1 MSKWRRLNSAF
12 EGQRRSTRNIN
23 KRMDKTIDEKRSRI
37 DFLTEKL
44 NEASRAYYT
53 DGTEIITNYEYDEM
67 YDELL
72 ALEDETGYI
81 RDDSPSVN
89 VGYET
94 AAGLPKIVHEK
105 KMLSLNKTKD
115 REELKAWLGDKEGL
129 LSWKLDGLTVGL
141 TYENGRLVQG
151 VTRGNGVEG
160 ELITANVL
168 ACRNVPKAIPHKGRT
183 MLRGEAVIKYSDFE
197 KINEA
202 IEDAD
207 AKYKNP
213 RNLCSGS
220 IRQLDPKITAERSV
234 NFYAFSLTQSDGV
247 EFLTRHEKIEWVKEQ
262 GFDVVDYVMVNSGNL
277 DAAIDKYEAEIPDFD
292 IPSDGLVLTLDDVAY
307 ASTLGETAKFPKDS
321 IAFKWRDQQAETV
334 LREIE
339 WSPSRTGLLNPVA
352 IFDPVELEGTT
363 VSRASVHNINIM
375 EDLELGIGD
384 TIQVYKA
391 NMIIPQLA
399 GNLTRSGNI
408 DIPAVCPVCGGP
420 TLIKDDE
427 GTKTLN
433 CTNPDCLAKHVKKFS
448 HFVSRD
454 ALNIEG
460 LSESGLLKLIGIGA
474 LRDFADLFRLEEHK
488 SAIIGMEGFG
498 AKSYDNLIESAKKA
512 SHTTPARLL
521 YGLGVPGIGVATS
534 NLISRYA
541 RNKWSDIQSL
551 DEETLTEIDGVGSV
565 MARDYAGFF
574 ADENNKEAVADL
586 LGLLTIDESYEAA
599 GTGLEGK
606 TFVITGSL
614 EHYANRKDLKAGIE
628 AEGGKVAGSVSAKTD
643 YLITNDPNSGSSKN
657 KKARELGVEIITEEQ
672 IMEMLNK

>member
-1 MSKWRRLNSAF
+1 MAENSKKNR
-12 EGQRRSTRNIN
+12 
-23 KRMDKTIDEKRSRI
+23 IDE
-37 DFLTEKL
+37 LVEKL
-44 NEASRAYYT
+44 NEASHAYYT
-53 DGTEIITNYEYDEM
+53 KGVEMMTNYEYDAM

-72 ALEDETGYI
+72 ALEDETGYV

-89 VGYET
+89 VGFET
-94 AAGLPKIVHEK
+94 AAGLPKIVHES

-115 REELKAWLGDKEGL
+115 RDELKAWLGDQKGL

-168 ACRNVPKAIPHKGRT
+168 ACRNVPKTIPYKGKT
-183 MLRGEAVIKYSDFE
+183 VLRGEAVIRYSDFE

-220 IRQLDPKITAERSV
+220 IRQLDPKITAERKV
-234 NFYAFSLTQSDGV
+234 RFYAFALIRAEGMDFAG
-247 EFLTRHEKIEWVKEQ
+247 RHDQMEWMKEQ
-262 GFDVVDYVMVNSGNL
+262 GFEEVDYVTV
-277 DAAIDKYEAEIPDFD
+277 DAASLSDAIDSYEKAIPDFD
-292 IPSDGLVLTLDDVAY
+292 IPSDGLVLTLDDLAY
-307 ASTLGETAKFPKDS
+307 SATLGETAKYPKDS

-408 DIPAVCPVCGGP
+408 EIPAVCPVCGGP
-420 TLIKDDE
+420 TLVKEEE

-474 LRDFADLFRLEEHK
+474 VKTFPDLFRLSDHEDEIV
-488 SAIIGMEGFG
+488 SMEGFG
-498 AKSYDNLIESAKKA
+498 KKSYDNLIESAKRA

-521 YGLGVPGIGVATS
+521 YGLGVPGIGVQNS
-534 NLISRYA
+534 NIICRSC
-541 RNKWSDIQSL
+541 RNKWEDIQAL
-551 DEETLTEIDGVGSV
+551 DEDALKDIDRVGDV
-565 MARDYAGFF
+565 MAKDYAAYF
-574 ADENNKEAVADL
+574 ADEKNAAVVNEL
-586 LGLLTIDESYEAA
+586 LGLLTLDESFEAA
-599 GTGLEGK
+599 GTSLEGK

-614 EHYANRKDLKAGIE
+614 EHYANRKDLKAEIE

-643 YLITNDPNSGSSKN
+643 YLITNDPGSGSSKN
-657 KKARELGVEIITEEQ
+657 RAARELGIAIITEDEARA
-672 IMEMLNK
+672 MLGK

>member
-1 MSKWRRLNSAF
+1 MNDESKKNR
-12 EGQRRSTRNIN
+12 
-23 KRMDKTIDEKRSRI
+23 IDELVQR
-37 DFLTEKL
+37 L

-81 RDDSPSVN
+81 RDDSPSIN
-89 VGYET
+89 VGFET

-115 REELKAWLGDKEGL
+115 RDELRAWLGDQKGM
-129 LSWKLDGLTVGL
+129 LSWKLDGLTVGI

-151 VTRGNGVEG
+151 VTRGNGTEG
-160 ELITANVL
+160 ELITANVM
-168 ACRNVPKAIPHKGRT
+168 ACRNVPKVIPHKGKT
-183 MLRGEAVIKYSDFE
+183 IIRGEAVIRYSDFE

-220 IRQLDPKITAERSV
+220 IRQLDPKVTAERNV
-234 NFYAFSLTQSDGV
+234 MFYAFSLYQCEGV
-247 EFLTRHEKIEWVKEQ
+247 EFTTRQQKMEWVKSQ
-262 GFDVVDYVMVNSGNL
+262 GFDSVDYVMVDKDNL
-277 DAAIDKYEAEIPDFD
+277 FDAIDGYEAAIADFD

-307 ASTLGETAKFPKDS
+307 AATLGETAKFPKDS

-399 GNLTRSGNI
+399 GNLTRSGNME
-408 DIPAVCPVCGGP
+408 IPAVCPVCGGP
-420 TLIKDDE
+420 TRIKDEE

-474 LRDFADLFRLEEHK
+474 LRSFADLFRLENHK
-488 SAIIGMEGFG
+488 NAIIGMEGFG
-498 AKSYDNLIESAKKA
+498 AKSYDNLTASAARA
-512 SHTTPARLL
+512 SNTTPARLL

-534 NLISRYA
+534 NLISRSC

-551 DEETLTEIDGVGSV
+551 DEEALTDIDGVGSV
-565 MARDYAGFF
+565 MARDYVGFF
-574 ADENNKEAVADL
+574 ADEDNKAAIDEL
-586 LGLLTIDESYEAA
+586 LGLLTLDESYEAA
-599 GTGLEGK
+599 GTSLEGK

-614 EHYANRKDLKAGIE
+614 EHYANRKDLKAEIE

-657 KKARELGVEIITEEQ
+657 KTARELGVAIITEEQ
-672 IMEMLNK
+672 IMEMLGK

>member
-1 MSKWRRLNSAF
+1 MNDNDDRRN
-12 EGQRRSTRNIN
+12 R
-23 KRMDKTIDEKRSRI
+23 IDE
-37 DFLTEKL
+37 LVEKL

-53 DGTEIITNYEYDEM
+53 DGAEIITNYEYDAM

-72 ALEDETGYI
+72 ALESDTGYI
-81 RDDSPSVN
+81 RSDSPSVN

-94 AAGLPKIVHEK
+94 AAGLPKITHEH

-115 REELKAWLGDKEGL
+115 RDELRAWLGDQKGL

-151 VTRGNGVEG
+151 VTRGNGTEG

-168 ACRNVPKAIPHKGRT
+168 ECRNVPKTIAHKGRVIV
-183 MLRGEAVIKYSDFE
+183 RGEAVIRYSDFE

-202 IEDAD
+202 IADAD

-220 IRQLDPKITAERSV
+220 VRQLDPKVTAERNVS
-234 NFYAFSLTQSDGV
+234 FYAFTLTLAEGADIRSRS
-247 EFLTRHEKIEWVKEQ
+247 ESMEWLRAQ
-262 GFDVVDYVMVNSGNL
+262 GFDTVDHVLVDKDSL
-277 DAAIDKYEAEIPDFD
+277 CDAIDKYEAAIPGFD
-292 IPSDGLVLTLDDVAY
+292 IPSDGLVLTLDDIAY
-307 ASTLGETAKFPKDS
+307 ARTLGETAKFPKDS

-334 LREIE
+334 LRSIE

-384 TIQVYKA
+384 TVQVYKA

-408 DIPAVCPVCGGP
+408 GIPAECPVCGGK
-420 TLIKDDE
+420 TEVRDVE
-427 GTKTLN
+427 GTKTLY
-433 CTNPDCLAKHVKKFS
+433 CANPDCLAKHVKRFS
-448 HFVSRD
+448 HFVERD
-454 ALNIEG
+454 ALNLEG

-474 LRDFADLFRLEEHK
+474 IRTFPDLFRLSDYRED
-488 SAIIGMEGFG
+488 IIAMEGFG
-498 AKSYDNLIESAKKA
+498 KKSYDNLAASAERA

-521 YGLGVPGIGVATS
+521 YGLGVPGIGVQNS
-534 NLISRYA
+534 NLIARA
-541 RNKWSDIQSL
+541 CRNKWSEIEGL
-551 DEETLTEIDGVGSV
+551 DEEALKDIDGVGTV
-565 MARDYAGFF
+565 MAADYVRYF
-574 ADENNKEAVADL
+574 ADKDNRAVVNE
-586 LGLLTIDESYEAA
+586 LLTMLDLDESFEAA
-599 GTGLEGK
+599 GTSLEGK

-614 EHYANRKDLKAGIE
+614 EHYGNRKELKAEIE

-657 KKARELGVEIITEEQ
+657 RTARELGVAIITEDEVRT
-672 IMEMLNK
+672 MLGH

>member
-1 MSKWRRLNSAF
+1 MND
-12 EGQRRSTRNIN
+12 EN
-23 KRMDKTIDEKRSRI
+23 KKNRIDELVQR
-37 DFLTEKL
+37 L

-81 RDDSPSVN
+81 RDDSPSIN
-89 VGYET
+89 VGFET

-115 REELKAWLGDKEGL
+115 RDELRAWLGDQKGM
-129 LSWKLDGLTVGL
+129 LSWKLDGLTVGI

-151 VTRGNGVEG
+151 VTRGNGTEG
-160 ELITANVL
+160 ELITANVM
-168 ACRNVPKAIPHKGRT
+168 ACRNVPKVIPHKGKT
-183 MLRGEAVIKYSDFE
+183 IIRGEAVIRYSDFE

-220 IRQLDPKITAERSV
+220 IRQLDPKVTAERNV
-234 NFYAFSLTQSDGV
+234 MFYAFSLYQCEGV
-247 EFLTRHEKIEWVKEQ
+247 EFTTRQQKMEWVKSQ
-262 GFDVVDYVMVNSGNL
+262 GFDAVDYVMVDKDNL
-277 DAAIDKYEAEIPDFD
+277 FDAIDSYEAAITDFD

-307 ASTLGETAKFPKDS
+307 AATLGETAKFPKDS

-399 GNLTRSGNI
+399 GNLTRSGNME
-408 DIPAVCPVCGGP
+408 IPAVCPVCGGP
-420 TLIKDDE
+420 TRIKDEE

-448 HFVSRD
+448 HCVSRD

-474 LRDFADLFRLEEHK
+474 LRSFADLFRLENHK
-488 SAIIGMEGFG
+488 NAIIGMEGFG
-498 AKSYDNLIESAKKA
+498 AKSYDNLTASAARA
-512 SHTTPARLL
+512 SNTTPARLL

-534 NLISRYA
+534 NLISRSC

-551 DEETLTEIDGVGSV
+551 DEEALTDIDGVGSV
-565 MARDYAGFF
+565 MARDYVDYF
-574 ADENNKEAVADL
+574 ADEDNKAAIDEL
-586 LGLLTIDESYEAA
+586 LGLLTLDESYEAA
-599 GTGLEGK
+599 GTSLEGK

-614 EHYANRKDLKAGIE
+614 EHYANRKDLKAEIE

-657 KKARELGVEIITEEQ
+657 KAARELGVAIITEDD
-672 IMEMLNK
+672 IRAMLGK

>member
-1 MSKWRRLNSAF
+1 MNDESKKNR
-12 EGQRRSTRNIN
+12 
-23 KRMDKTIDEKRSRI
+23 IDELVQR
-37 DFLTEKL
+37 L

-81 RDDSPSVN
+81 RDDSPSIN
-89 VGYET
+89 VGFET

-115 REELKAWLGDKEGL
+115 RDELRAWLGDQKGM
-129 LSWKLDGLTVGL
+129 LSWKLDGLTVGI

-151 VTRGNGVEG
+151 VTRGNGTEG
-160 ELITANVL
+160 ELITANVM
-168 ACRNVPKAIPHKGRT
+168 ACRNVPKVIPHKGKT
-183 MLRGEAVIKYSDFE
+183 IIRGEAVIRYSDFE

-220 IRQLDPKITAERSV
+220 IRQLDPKVTAERNV
-234 NFYAFSLTQSDGV
+234 MFYAFSLYQCEGV
-247 EFLTRHEKIEWVKEQ
+247 EFTTRQQKMEWVKSQ
-262 GFDVVDYVMVNSGNL
+262 GFDAVDYVMVDKDNL
-277 DAAIDKYEAEIPDFD
+277 FDAIDSYEAAITDFD

-307 ASTLGETAKFPKDS
+307 AATLGETAKFPKDS

-399 GNLTRSGNI
+399 GNLTRSGNME
-408 DIPAVCPVCGGP
+408 IPAVCPVCGGP
-420 TLIKDDE
+420 TRIKDEE

-474 LRDFADLFRLEEHK
+474 LRSFADLFRLENHK
-488 SAIIGMEGFG
+488 NAIIGMEGFG
-498 AKSYDNLIESAKKA
+498 AKSYDNLTASAARA
-512 SHTTPARLL
+512 SNTTPARLL

-534 NLISRYA
+534 NLISRSC

-551 DEETLTEIDGVGSV
+551 DEEALTDIDGVGSV
-565 MARDYAGFF
+565 MARDYVDYF
-574 ADENNKEAVADL
+574 ADEDNKAAIDEL
-586 LGLLTIDESYEAA
+586 LGLLTLDESYEAA
-599 GTGLEGK
+599 GTSLEGR

-614 EHYANRKDLKAGIE
+614 EHYANRKDFKAEIE

-657 KKARELGVEIITEEQ
+657 RTARELGVAIITEEQ
-672 IMEMLNK
+672 IMEMLGK

>member
-1 MSKWRRLNSAF
+1 MNDN
-12 EGQRRSTRNIN
+12 EN
-23 KRMDKTIDEKRSRI
+23 KKKIDE
-37 DFLTEKL
+37 LVEKL

-53 DGTEIITNYEYDEM
+53 DGVEIITNYEYDEM

-81 RDDSPSVN
+81 RGDSPSIN

-94 AAGLPKIVHEK
+94 AAGLPKVVHESR
-105 KMLSLNKTKD
+105 MLSLNKTKD
-115 REELKAWLGDKEGL
+115 REELAAWLGEQKGL
-129 LSWKLDGLTVGL
+129 LSWKLDGLTVAL
-141 TYENGRLVQG
+141 TYENGRLMQG
-151 VTRGNGVEG
+151 VTRGNGTEG

-168 ACRNVPKAIPHKGRT
+168 ACRNVPKSIPHKGRVIV
-183 MLRGEAVIKYSDFE
+183 RGEAVIKYSDFE

-202 IEDAD
+202 IEDAS

-220 IRQLDPKITAERSV
+220 IRQLDPRVTAERNV
-234 NFYAFSLTQSDGV
+234 NIYAFSLYRADGM
-247 EFLTRHEKIEWVKEQ
+247 EFRTRREGMEWLKTLGFEIADYKI
-262 GFDVVDYVMVNSGNL
+262 VDAGSIGQAIDEYE
-277 DAAIDKYEAEIPDFD
+277 AAIPTFD
-292 IPSDGLVLTLDDVAY
+292 IPSDGLVLTYDDIEY
-307 ASTLGETAKFPKDS
+307 ASGLGETAKFPRDS

-384 TIQVYKA
+384 TIRVYKA
-391 NMIIPQLA
+391 NMIIPQLSD
-399 GNLTRSGNI
+399 NLTRSGLLNI
-408 DIPAVCPVCGGP
+408 PKECPVCGGSAE
-420 TLIKDDE
+420 IWDEE
-427 GTKTLN
+427 GTKTLHCINPN
-433 CTNPDCLAKHVKKFS
+433 CQAKQVKKFE

-460 LSESGLLKLIGIGA
+460 LSESGLLKLIGIGVVGTY
-474 LRDFADLFRLEEHK
+474 ADLFRLAEHRE
-488 SAIIGMEGFG
+488 SIVELEGFG
-498 AKSYDNLIESAKKA
+498 GKSFDNLAASADRA

-521 YGLGVPGIGVATS
+521 YGLGVPGIGTANS
-534 NLISRYA
+534 NMIARA
-541 RNKWSDIQSL
+541 CRNKWSEMQSL
-551 DEETLTEIDGVGSV
+551 DEDELTAIDGVGSV
-565 MARDYAGFF
+565 MAGDYVNFF
-574 ADENNKEAVADL
+574 ADDNNKDIVSDL
-586 LGLLTIDESYEAA
+586 LKVLTLDESYEAF
-599 GTGLEGK
+599 GTSLEGK

-614 EHYANRKDLKAGIE
+614 EHYANRKDLKAEIE

-657 KKARELGVEIITEEQ
+657 KAARELGVEIVTEDQ
-672 IMEMLNK
+672 IIEMLSK

>member
-1 MSKWRRLNSAF
+1 MTF
-12 EGQRRSTRNIN
+12 E
-23 KRMDKTIDEKRSRI
+23 EKKKRI
-37 DFLTEKL
+37 DWLSDKL
-44 NEASRAYYT
+44 NEASRAYYA
-53 DGTEIITNYEYDEM
+53 DGIEIITNFEYDEM

-72 ALEDETGYI
+72 ALEAETGYI
-81 RDDSPSVN
+81 REDSPSIN

-94 AAGLPKIVHEK
+94 AAGLPKIVHEI

-115 REELKAWLGDKEGL
+115 RDELREWLGDQTGL

-160 ELITANVL
+160 ELITANTM
-168 ACRNVPKAIPHKGRT
+168 ACENIPKTIPHKGRVIV
-183 MLRGEAVIKYSDFE
+183 RGEAVIRYSDFE

-202 IEDAD
+202 IDDTD

-220 IRQLDPKITAERSV
+220 IRQLDPKVTAERNV
-234 NFYAFSLTQSDGV
+234 RFYAFTLTLSEGV
-247 EFLTRHEKIEWVKEQ
+247 EMNSRRDKMEWMRSQ
-262 GFDVVDYVMVNSGNL
+262 GFDVVDYVMVDRNNL
-277 DAAIDKYEAEIPDFD
+277 LEEIDKYEAAIPDFD
-292 IPSDGLVLTLDDVAY
+292 IPSDGLVLTLEDSQY
-307 ASTLGETAKFPKDS
+307 AKTLGETAKYPKDS
-321 IAFKWRDQQAETV
+321 IAFKWRDQNAETV

-384 TIQVYKA
+384 TVRVYKA
-391 NMIIPQLA
+391 NMIIPQLSD
-399 GNLTRSGNI
+399 NLTRSGKVE
-408 DIPAVCPVCGGP
+408 IPDFCPVCGGP
-420 TLIKDDE
+420 TRIRDDE
-427 GTKTLN
+427 GTKTLI
-433 CTNPDCLAKHVKKFS
+433 CTNPDCLAKHVKSFE

-474 LRDFADLFRLEEHK
+474 IRRFPDLFRLSDYRDEIV
-488 SAIIGMEGFG
+488 SLEGFG
-498 AKSYDNLIESAKKA
+498 EKSYDNLVASAERA

-534 NLISRYA
+534 GVISRA
-541 RNKWSDIQSL
+541 CRNKWNEIQNL
-551 DEETLTEIDGVGSV
+551 DEDGLKDIDGVGSV
-565 MARDYAGFF
+565 MASDYTAFF
-574 ADENNKEAVADL
+574 ADEENKAMISE
-586 LGLLTIDESYEAA
+586 LLTLLDLDESYEAA
-599 GTGLEGK
+599 GTRVEGK

-614 EHYANRKDLKAGIE
+614 EHYSNRKELQAEII
-628 AEGGKVAGSVSAKTD
+628 AEGGKTTGTVSEKTD
-643 YLITNDPNSGSSKN
+643 YLITNNPGSGSAKN
-657 KKARELGVEIITEEQ
+657 RAARELGIEIITEDQ
-672 IMEMLNK
+672 VREMLGLTD

>member
-1 MSKWRRLNSAF
+1 MNTEDK
-12 EGQRRSTRNIN
+12 RN
-23 KRMDKTIDEKRSRI
+23 RI

-53 DGTEIITNYEYDEM
+53 DGVEMMTNYEYDAM

-81 RDDSPSVN
+81 RNDSPSIN

-94 AAGLPKIVHEK
+94 AAGLPKIVHEI

-115 REELKAWLGDKEGL
+115 RDELKAWLGDKKGL
-129 LSWKLDGLTVGL
+129 LSWKLDGLTVGI

-151 VTRGNGVEG
+151 VTRGNGTEG

-168 ACRNVPKAIPHKGRT
+168 AFRNVPKSIPHKGRV
-183 MLRGEAVIKYSDFE
+183 MVRGEAVIKYSDFE

-220 IRQLDPKITAERSV
+220 VRQLDPKVTAERSV
-234 NFYAFSLTQSDGV
+234 NFYAFTLTQCEGV
-247 EFLTRHEKIEWVKEQ
+247 EFSCRHETMDWMKSQ
-262 GFDVVDYVMVNSGNL
+262 GFETVDHVIVDKDNL
-277 DAAIDKYEAEIPDFD
+277 IDAIDKYEAAIPGFD
-292 IPSDGLVLTLDDVAY
+292 IPSDGLVLSLDDLAY
-307 ASTLGETAKFPKDS
+307 AATLGETAKFPRDS

-408 DIPAVCPVCGGP
+408 EIPDVCPVCGGP
-420 TLIKDDE
+420 TLIKDDD
-427 GTKTLN
+427 GTRTLN

-474 LRDFADLFRLEEHK
+474 LKSFADLFRLDEHK
-488 SAIIGMEGFG
+488 SDIIGMEGFG
-498 AKSYDNLIESAKKA
+498 AKSYDNLIESAARA

-534 NLISRYA
+534 GLIA
-541 RNKWSDIQSL
+541 RSCRNRWSDIMAL
-551 DEETLTEIDGVGSV
+551 DEEALTDIDGVGSV
-565 MARDYAGFF
+565 MANDYVSFF
-574 ADENNKEAVADL
+574 SDEENRAALDEL
-586 LGLLTIDESYEAA
+586 LGMLTLDESYEAA
-599 GTGLEGK
+599 GTTLEGK

-614 EHYANRKDLKAGIE
+614 EHYTNRKALKADIE
-628 AEGGKVAGSVSAKTD
+628 SEGGKVAGSVSAKTD

-657 KKARELGVEIITEEQ
+657 RTARELGVAIITEEQ
-672 IMEMLNK
+672 VIEMLGK

>member
-1 MSKWRRLNSAF
+1 MAA
-12 EGQRRSTRNIN
+12 EEN
-23 KRMDKTIDEKRSRI
+23 KAVDEALDKKKRIDE
-37 DFLTEKL
+37 LTEKL
-44 NEASRAYYT
+44 NEASKAYYT
-53 DGTEIITNYEYDEM
+53 DGIEIMTNFEYDEM

-89 VGYET
+89 VGYDT
-94 AAGLPKIVHEK
+94 AAGLPKVTHEI

-115 REELKAWLGDKEGL
+115 REELKAWLGDQKGL

-151 VTRGNGVEG
+151 VTRGNGTEG

-168 ACRNVPKAIPHKGRT
+168 ACGNVPKTISHKGKV
-183 MLRGEAVIKYSDFE
+183 MIRGEAVIRYSDFE

-202 IEDAD
+202 IDDAD

-220 IRQLDPKITAERSV
+220 IRQLDPKVTAERKV
-234 NFYAFSLTQSDGV
+234 RFYAFSLTLAEGLDLNSRA
-247 EFLTRHEKIEWVKEQ
+247 ERMEWLKTQ
-262 GFDVVDYVMVNSGNL
+262 GFDAVDYVIVDRDSL
-277 DAAIDKYEAEIPDFD
+277 SAAIDGYESAIKEFD
-292 IPSDGLVLTLDDVAY
+292 IPSDGLVLTLDDGSY
-307 ASTLGETAKFPKDS
+307 AASLGETAKFPRDS
-321 IAFKWRDQQAETV
+321 IAFKWRDQYADTI

-384 TIQVYKA
+384 TVRVYKA
-391 NMIIPQLA
+391 NMIIPQLSD
-399 GNLTRSGNI
+399 NLTRSGSI
-408 DIPAVCPVCGGP
+408 EIPSECPVCGG
-420 TLIKDDE
+420 KAVVRDDD

-433 CTNPDCLAKHVKKFS
+433 CTNPDCIAKHVKKFS

-460 LSESGLLKLIGIGA
+460 LSEAGLLKLIGISA
-474 LRDFADLFRLEEHK
+474 IRTFPDLFRLEDHRDE
-488 SAIIGMEGFG
+488 IVEMEGFG
-498 AKSYDNLIESAKKA
+498 QKSFDNLVASAQRA

-534 NLISRYA
+534 NLIA
-541 RNKWSDIQSL
+541 GACRNKWSEIESL
-551 DEETLTEIDGVGSV
+551 DRESLTDIDGVGDV
-565 MARDYAGFF
+565 MAGDYVRFF
-574 ADENNKEAVADL
+574 EDEENRAVISEL
-586 LGLLTIDESYEAA
+586 LGLLELDESYEAA
-599 GTGLEGK
+599 GTELEGK
-606 TFVITGSL
+606 VFVITGSL
-614 EHYANRKDLKAGIE
+614 EHYKSRKELKADIE
-628 AEGGKVAGSVSAKTD
+628 AEGGKVTGSVSAKTD
-643 YLITNDPNSGSSKN
+643 YLITNDPGSGSSKN
-657 KKARELGVEIITEEQ
+657 RTARELGVAVITEEDILGMLGKQ
-672 IMEMLNK
+672 ITSR

>member
-1 MSKWRRLNSAF
+1 MSIDDK
-12 EGQRRSTRNIN
+12 RN
-23 KRMDKTIDEKRSRI
+23 RI

-53 DGTEIITNYEYDEM
+53 DGVEMMTNYEYDAM

-81 RDDSPSVN
+81 RDDSPSIN

-94 AAGLPKIVHEK
+94 AAGLPKIVHEI

-115 REELKAWLGDKEGL
+115 RDELRDWLGDRKGL
-129 LSWKLDGLTVGL
+129 LSWKLDGLTVGI

-151 VTRGNGVEG
+151 VTRGNGTEG

-168 ACRNVPKAIPHKGRT
+168 AFRNVPKSIPHKGRV
-183 MLRGEAVIKYSDFE
+183 MVRGEAVIKYSDFE
-197 KINEA
+197 RINEA

-220 IRQLDPKITAERSV
+220 VRQLDPKVTAERSV
-234 NFYAFSLTQSDGV
+234 NFYAFTLTQCEGV
-247 EFLTRHEKIEWVKEQ
+247 EFSCRHETMDWMRSQ
-262 GFDVVDYVMVNSGNL
+262 GFETVDHVIVDKDNII
-277 DAAIDKYEAEIPDFD
+277 DAIDKYEAAIPDFD
-292 IPSDGLVLTLDDVAY
+292 IPSDGLVLSLDDLAY
-307 ASTLGETAKFPKDS
+307 AATLGETAKFPRDS

-408 DIPAVCPVCGGP
+408 EIPDVCPVCGGP
-420 TLIKDDE
+420 TRIKDDD
-427 GTKTLN
+427 GTRTLN

-474 LRDFADLFRLEEHK
+474 LKSFADLFRLDEHK
-488 SAIIGMEGFG
+488 SDIIGMEGFG
-498 AKSYDNLIESAKKA
+498 AKSYDNLIESAARA

-534 NLISRYA
+534 GLIA
-541 RNKWSDIQSL
+541 RSCRNRWSEIMAL
-551 DEETLTEIDGVGSV
+551 DEEALTDIDGVGSV
-565 MARDYAGFF
+565 MAHDYVSFF
-574 ADENNKEAVADL
+574 SDEDNKAAVDEL
-586 LGLLTIDESYEAA
+586 LGMLTLDESYEAA
-599 GTGLEGK
+599 GTTLEGK

-614 EHYANRKDLKAGIE
+614 EHYTNRKALKADIE
-628 AEGGKVAGSVSAKTD
+628 SEGGKVAGSVSAKTD

-657 KKARELGVEIITEEQ
+657 RTARELGVAIITEEQ
-672 IMEMLNK
+672 IMEMLGK

>member
-1 MSKWRRLNSAF
+1 MII
-12 EGQRRSTRNIN
+12 E
-23 KRMDKTIDEKRSRI
+23 EKKNRI

-53 DGTEIITNYEYDEM
+53 DGVEIMTNYEYDAM

-81 RDDSPSVN
+81 RDDSPSIN

-94 AAGLPKIVHEK
+94 AAGLPKIVHET

-115 REELKAWLGDKEGL
+115 RDELAAWLGDHKGL
-129 LSWKLDGLTVGL
+129 LSWKLDGLTVGI

-168 ACRNVPKAIPHKGRT
+168 ACRNVPKSIPHKGRT
-183 MLRGEAVIKYSDFE
+183 VLRGEAVIRYSDFE

-220 IRQLDPKITAERSV
+220 IRQLDPKVTAERSV
-234 NFYAFSLTQSDGV
+234 NFYAFSLMQCDGID
-247 EFLTRHEKIEWVKEQ
+247 FSTRHEQVEWLMSQ
-262 GFDVVDYVMVNSGNL
+262 GFDTVDHVMVDRDSLSGAI
-277 DAAIDKYEAEIPDFD
+277 DRYEAAIPEFD
-292 IPSDGLVLTLDDVAY
+292 IPSDGLVLTLDDLAY
-307 ASTLGETAKFPKDS
+307 AATLGETAKFPKDS

-408 DIPAVCPVCGGP
+408 VIPAVCPVCGGP
-420 TLIKDDE
+420 TLIKDEE

-433 CTNPDCLAKHVKKFS
+433 CVNPDCLAKHVKKFS

-474 LRDFADLFRLEEHK
+474 LRTFADLFRLGNHK
-488 SAIIGMEGFG
+488 EDIMAMEGFG
-498 AKSYDNLIESAKKA
+498 QKSFENLAAAADRA

-521 YGLGVPGIGVATS
+521 YGLGVPGIGVANS
-534 NLISRYA
+534 NVIA
-541 RNKWSDIQSL
+541 RACRNNWNAMQGL
-551 DEETLTEIDGVGSV
+551 DEEALTDIDGVGSV
-565 MARDYAGFF
+565 MARDYVSYF
-574 ADENNKEAVADL
+574 ENEDNKKVIAEL
-586 LGLLTIDESYEAA
+586 LGMLTLDESYEAA
-599 GTGLEGK
+599 GTKLDGK

-614 EHYANRKDLKAGIE
+614 EHYSNRKDLKAAIE

-643 YLITNDPNSGSSKN
+643 YLITNDPGSGSSKN
-657 KKARELGVEIITEEQ
+657 RAARELGIEIITEED
-672 IMEMLNK
+672 IIKMLG

>member
-1 MSKWRRLNSAF
+1 MD
-12 EGQRRSTRNIN
+12 QR
-23 KRMDKTIDEKRSRI
+23 KRIDE
-37 DFLTEKL
+37 LVEKL
-44 NEASRAYYT
+44 NEASHAYYT
-53 DGTEIITNYEYDEM
+53 DGIEMMTNYEYDEM

-94 AAGLPKIVHEK
+94 AAGLPKIVHEI

-115 REELKAWLGDKEGL
+115 RDELRAWLGDKEGL

-168 ACRNVPKAIPHKGRT
+168 ACRNIPKSIPYKGKVIV
-183 MLRGEAVIKYSDFE
+183 RGEAVIRYSDFE

-202 IEDAD
+202 IEDTD
-207 AKYKNP
+207 ARYKNP

-220 IRQLDPKITAERSV
+220 IRQLDPKVTAERKVS
-234 NFYAFSLTQSDGV
+234 FYAFTLTLSEGLEMPSRRQ
-247 EFLTRHEKIEWVKEQ
+247 KMEWMKSQ
-262 GFDVVDYVMVNSGNL
+262 GFDIVDYVMV
-277 DAAIDKYEAEIPDFD
+277 DADSLNDAINGYEKAIADFD
-292 IPSDGLVLTLDDVAY
+292 IPSDGLVLTLEDAEY
-307 ASTLGETAKFPKDS
+307 ASTLGATAKFPKDS

-375 EDLELGIGD
+375 EDLKLGIGD
-384 TIQVYKA
+384 TVVVYKA
-391 NMIIPQLA
+391 NMIIPQLS
-399 GNLTRSGNI
+399 GNLTQSGNI
-408 DIPAVCPVCGGP
+408 QIPDTCPVCGGP
-420 TLIKDDE
+420 TLVKDLE
-427 GTKTLN
+427 GTKTLY
-433 CTNPDCLAKHVKKFS
+433 CTNPDCIAKHVKKFS

-474 LRDFADLFRLEEHK
+474 VRTFADLFRLGSHRE
-488 SAIIGMEGFG
+488 AIIEMEGFG
-498 AKSYDNLIESAKKA
+498 KKSYDNLVESAERA

-521 YGLGVPGIGVATS
+521 YGLGVQGIGTANS
-534 NLISRYA
+534 NLIARA
-541 RNKWSDIQSL
+541 CRNKWDEMVSL
-551 DEETLTEIDGVGSV
+551 DEEDLTGIDGVGPV
-565 MARDYAGFF
+565 MARDYVKYF
-574 ADENNKEAVADL
+574 ADEDNRAVIADL
-586 LGLLTIDESYEAA
+586 LTELTLDESYEAA

-614 EHYANRKDLKAGIE
+614 EHYANRKDLKADIE

-643 YLITNDPNSGSSKN
+643 YLITNDPGSGSAKN
-657 KKARELGVEIITEEQ
+657 RAARELGVAIITEED
-672 IMEMLNK
+672 IMEMLAK

>member
-1 MSKWRRLNSAF
+1 MTEA
-12 EGQRRSTRNIN
+12 E
-23 KRMDKTIDEKRSRI
+23 KRARIDELAER
-37 DFLTEKL
+37 L
-44 NEASRAYYT
+44 NEASRAYYA
-53 DGTEIITNYEYDEM
+53 DGIEIMTNYEYDEM

-72 ALEDETGYI
+72 ALESETGYI

-94 AAGLPKIVHEK
+94 AAGLPKITHEI

-115 REELKAWLGDKEGL
+115 RDELKAWLGDQKGL

-160 ELITANVL
+160 ELITANVM
-168 ACRNVPKAIPHKGRT
+168 AVRNVPKTIPHKGRV
-183 MLRGEAVIKYSDFE
+183 MVRGEAVIRYSDFE
-197 KINEA
+197 KINES

-220 IRQLDPKITAERSV
+220 IRQLDPKVTAERMV
-234 NFYAFSLTQSDGV
+234 NFYAFSLTMSEGAEMNSRRD
-247 EFLTRHEKIEWVKEQ
+247 KMEWMKSQ
-262 GFDVVDYVMVNSGNL
+262 GFEIVDYVMVDGSNL
-277 DAAIDKYEAEIPDFD
+277 IAEIDKYEAAIPGFD
-292 IPSDGLVLTLDDVAY
+292 IPSDGLVLTLDDANY
-307 ASTLGETAKFPKDS
+307 ASTLGETAKYPKDS

-363 VSRASVHNINIM
+363 VSRASVHNLNIM
-375 EDLELGIGD
+375 DDLELGIGD

-399 GNLTRSGNI
+399 GNLTRSGRI
-408 DIPAVCPVCGGP
+408 DIPDTCPVCGGP
-420 TLIKDDE
+420 TRIREDE
-427 GTKTLN
+427 GTRTLH
-433 CTNPDCLAKHVKKFS
+433 CINPDCLAKHVKKFS

-474 LRDFADLFRLEEHK
+474 IRTFPDLFRLQDHEE
-488 SAIIGMEGFG
+488 AIVSMEGFG
-498 AKSYDNLIESAKKA
+498 KKSYDNLIGSAERA

-521 YGLGVPGIGVATS
+521 YGLGVPGIGVQNS
-534 NLISRYA
+534 NIICRA
-541 RNKWSDIQSL
+541 CRNKWEDIQNLS
-551 DEETLTEIDGVGSV
+551 EEALQDIDGVGAV
-565 MARDYAGFF
+565 MARDYAAYF
-574 ADENNKEAVADL
+574 ADEDNKAVTEEL
-586 LGLLTIDESYEAA
+586 LSLLTLDESFEAA
-599 GTGLEGK
+599 GDRLDGK

-614 EHYANRKDLKAGIE
+614 EHYSNRKELKAEIE
-628 AEGGKVAGSVSAKTD
+628 AQGGKVAGSVSANTD
-643 YLITNDPNSGSSKN
+643 YLITNDPGSGSSKN
-657 KKARELGVEIITEEQ
+657 RTARELGVAVITEEEA
-672 IMEMLNK
+672 ISLIRGEM

>member
-1 MSKWRRLNSAF
+1 MTL
-12 EGQRRSTRNIN
+12 E
-23 KRMDKTIDEKRSRI
+23 EKKNRI
-37 DFLTEKL
+37 DWLSDKL
-44 NEASRAYYT
+44 NEASRAYYA
-53 DGTEIITNYEYDEM
+53 DGIEIITNFEYDEM

-72 ALEDETGYI
+72 ALEAETGYI
-81 RDDSPSVN
+81 REDSPSIN

-94 AAGLPKIVHEK
+94 AAGLPKIVHEI

-115 REELKAWLGDKEGL
+115 RDELREWLGDQTGL

-160 ELITANVL
+160 ELITANTM
-168 ACRNVPKAIPHKGRT
+168 ACENIPKTIPHKGRVIV
-183 MLRGEAVIKYSDFE
+183 RGEAVIRYSDFE

-202 IEDAD
+202 IDDTD

-220 IRQLDPKITAERSV
+220 IRQLDPKVTAERNV
-234 NFYAFSLTQSDGV
+234 RFYAFTLTLSEGV
-247 EFLTRHEKIEWVKEQ
+247 EMNSRRDKMEWMRSQ
-262 GFDVVDYVMVNSGNL
+262 GFDVVDYVMVDRNNL
-277 DAAIDKYEAEIPDFD
+277 LEEIDKYEAAIPNFD
-292 IPSDGLVLTLDDVAY
+292 IPSDGLVLTLEDSQY
-307 ASTLGETAKFPKDS
+307 AKTLGETAKYPKDS
-321 IAFKWRDQQAETV
+321 IAFKWRDQNAETV

-384 TIQVYKA
+384 TVRVYKA
-391 NMIIPQLA
+391 NMIIPQLSD
-399 GNLTRSGNI
+399 NLTRSGKVE
-408 DIPAVCPVCGGP
+408 IPEFCPVCGGP
-420 TLIKDDE
+420 TRIRDDE
-427 GTKTLN
+427 GTKTLI
-433 CTNPDCLAKHVKKFS
+433 CTNPDCLAKHVKSFE

-474 LRDFADLFRLEEHK
+474 IRRFPDLFRLSDYRDEIV
-488 SAIIGMEGFG
+488 SLEGFG
-498 AKSYDNLIESAKKA
+498 EKSYDNLVASAERA

-534 NLISRYA
+534 GVISRA
-541 RNKWSDIQSL
+541 CRNKWKEIQNL
-551 DEETLTEIDGVGSV
+551 DEDGLKDIDGVGSV
-565 MARDYAGFF
+565 MASDYTAFF
-574 ADENNKEAVADL
+574 ADEENKAMISE
-586 LGLLTIDESYEAA
+586 LLTLLDLDESYEAA
-599 GTGLEGK
+599 GTRVEGK

-614 EHYANRKDLKAGIE
+614 EHYSNRKELQAEII
-628 AEGGKVAGSVSAKTD
+628 AEGGKTTGTVSEKTD
-643 YLITNDPNSGSSKN
+643 YLITNNPGSGSAKN
-657 KKARELGVEIITEEQ
+657 RAARELGIEIITEDQ
-672 IMEMLNK
+672 VREMLGLTD

>member
-1 MSKWRRLNSAF
+1 MD
-12 EGQRRSTRNIN
+12 QR
-23 KRMDKTIDEKRSRI
+23 KRIDE
-37 DFLTEKL
+37 LVEKL
-44 NEASRAYYT
+44 NEASHAYYT
-53 DGTEIITNYEYDEM
+53 DGIEMMTNYEYDEM

-94 AAGLPKIVHEK
+94 AAGLPKIVHEI

-115 REELKAWLGDKEGL
+115 RDELRAWLGDKEGL

-168 ACRNVPKAIPHKGRT
+168 ACRNIPKSIPYKGKVIV
-183 MLRGEAVIKYSDFE
+183 RGEAVIRYSDFE

-202 IEDAD
+202 IEDTD
-207 AKYKNP
+207 ARYKNP

-220 IRQLDPKITAERSV
+220 IRQLDPKVTAERKVS
-234 NFYAFSLTQSDGV
+234 FYAFTLTLSEGLEMPSRRQ
-247 EFLTRHEKIEWVKEQ
+247 KMEWMKSQ
-262 GFDVVDYVMVNSGNL
+262 GFDIVDYVMV
-277 DAAIDKYEAEIPDFD
+277 DADSLNDAINGYEKAIADFD
-292 IPSDGLVLTLDDVAY
+292 IPSDGLVLTLEDAEY
-307 ASTLGETAKFPKDS
+307 ASTLGATAKFPKDS

-375 EDLELGIGD
+375 EDLKLGIGD
-384 TIQVYKA
+384 TVVVYKA
-391 NMIIPQLA
+391 NMIIPQLS
-399 GNLTRSGNI
+399 GNLTQSGNI
-408 DIPAVCPVCGGP
+408 QIPDTCPVCGGP
-420 TLIKDDE
+420 TLVKDLE
-427 GTKTLN
+427 GTKTLY
-433 CTNPDCLAKHVKKFS
+433 CTNPDCIAKHVKKFS

-474 LRDFADLFRLEEHK
+474 VRTFADLFRLGSHRE
-488 SAIIGMEGFG
+488 AIIEMEGFG
-498 AKSYDNLIESAKKA
+498 KKSYDNLVESAERA

-521 YGLGVPGIGVATS
+521 YGLGVQGIGTANS
-534 NLISRYA
+534 NLIARA
-541 RNKWSDIQSL
+541 CRNKWDEMVSL
-551 DEETLTEIDGVGSV
+551 DEEDLTGIDGVGPV
-565 MARDYAGFF
+565 MARDYVKYF
-574 ADENNKEAVADL
+574 ADEDNKAVIEDL
-586 LGLLTIDESYEAA
+586 LSMLTLDESYEAA

-614 EHYANRKDLKAGIE
+614 EHYANRKDLKADIE

-643 YLITNDPNSGSSKN
+643 YLITNDPGSGSAKN
-657 KKARELGVEIITEEQ
+657 RAARELGVAIITEED
-672 IMEMLNK
+672 IMEMLAK

>member
-1 MSKWRRLNSAF
+1 MNP
-12 EGQRRSTRNIN
+12 E
-23 KRMDKTIDEKRSRI
+23 EKKNRI

-53 DGTEIITNYEYDEM
+53 DGVEMMTNYEYDAM

-81 RDDSPSVN
+81 RDDSPSIN

-94 AAGLPKIVHEK
+94 AAGLPKIVHEI

-115 REELKAWLGDKEGL
+115 RDELRDWLGDRKGL
-129 LSWKLDGLTVGL
+129 LSWKLDGLTVGI

-151 VTRGNGVEG
+151 VTRGNGTEG

-168 ACRNVPKAIPHKGRT
+168 AFRNVPKSIPHKGRV
-183 MLRGEAVIKYSDFE
+183 MVRGEAVIKYSDFE
-197 KINEA
+197 RINEA

-220 IRQLDPKITAERSV
+220 VRQLDPKVTAERSV
-234 NFYAFSLTQSDGV
+234 NFYAFTLTQCEGV
-247 EFLTRHEKIEWVKEQ
+247 EFSCRHETMDWMRSQ
-262 GFDVVDYVMVNSGNL
+262 GFETVDHVIVDKDNII
-277 DAAIDKYEAEIPDFD
+277 DAIDKYEAAIPDFD
-292 IPSDGLVLTLDDVAY
+292 IPSDGLVLSLDDLAY
-307 ASTLGETAKFPKDS
+307 AATLGETAKFPRDS

-408 DIPAVCPVCGGP
+408 EIPDVCPVCGGP
-420 TLIKDDE
+420 TRIKDDD
-427 GTKTLN
+427 GTRTLN

-474 LRDFADLFRLEEHK
+474 LKSFADLFRLDEHK
-488 SAIIGMEGFG
+488 SDIIGMEGFG
-498 AKSYDNLIESAKKA
+498 AKSYDNLIESAARA

-534 NLISRYA
+534 GLIA
-541 RNKWSDIQSL
+541 RSCRNRWSEIMAL
-551 DEETLTEIDGVGSV
+551 DEEALTDIDGVGSV
-565 MARDYAGFF
+565 MAHDYVSFF
-574 ADENNKEAVADL
+574 SDEDNKAAVDEL
-586 LGLLTIDESYEAA
+586 LGMLTLDESYEAA
-599 GTGLEGK
+599 GTTLEGK

-614 EHYANRKDLKAGIE
+614 EHYTNRKALKADIE
-628 AEGGKVAGSVSAKTD
+628 SEGGKVAGSVSAKTD

-657 KKARELGVEIITEEQ
+657 RTARELGVAIITEEQ
-672 IMEMLNK
+672 IMEMLGK

>member
-1 MSKWRRLNSAF
+1 MN
-12 EGQRRSTRNIN
+12 N
-23 KRMDKTIDEKRSRI
+23 DEKKNRI
-37 DFLTEKL
+37 DVLTEKL

-53 DGTEIITNYEYDEM
+53 DGAEIITNYEYDDM

-72 ALEDETGYI
+72 ALEAETGYI
-81 RDDSPSVN
+81 RSDSPSVN
-89 VGYET
+89 VGFET
-94 AAGLPKIVHEK
+94 AAGLPKIVHEI

-115 REELKAWLGDKEGL
+115 RDELRAWLGDQKGL

-168 ACRNVPKAIPHKGRT
+168 ECKNVPKTIPYKGRI
-183 MLRGEAVIKYSDFE
+183 MLRGEAVIRYSDFE

-202 IEDAD
+202 IDDAD

-220 IRQLDPKITAERSV
+220 IRQLDPKVTAERNV
-234 NFYAFSLTQSDGV
+234 NFYAFNLTVLEGMEINSRQ
-247 EFLTRHEKIEWVKEQ
+247 ERMEWLKTQ
-262 GFDVVDYVMVNSGNL
+262 GFEIVDYVMVDKNNL
-277 DAAIDKYEAEIPDFD
+277 LGEIDKYEAAIPNFD
-292 IPSDGLVLTLDDVAY
+292 IPSDGLVLTLDDGAY
-307 ASTLGETAKFPKDS
+307 AATLGETAKFPKDS
-321 IAFKWRDQQAETV
+321 IAFKWRDQQAETT

-384 TIQVYKA
+384 IVQVYKA

-399 GNLTRSGNI
+399 GNLTRSRNI
-408 DIPAVCPVCGGP
+408 EIPSTCPVCGGA
-420 TLIKDDE
+420 TEIKDED
-427 GTKTLN
+427 GTKTLH
-433 CTNPDCLAKHVKKFS
+433 CTNPECLAKHVKKFS
-448 HFVSRD
+448 HFVERD

-474 LRDFADLFRLEEHK
+474 VREFADLFKLSRFEDD
-488 SAIIGMEGFG
+488 IVDMEGFG
-498 AKSYDNLIESAKKA
+498 KKSFDNLTASAERA

-521 YGLGVPGIGVATS
+521 YGLGVPGIGVQNST
-534 NLISRYA
+534 LIARA
-541 RNKWSDIQSL
+541 CRNKWPEMQGL
-551 DEETLTEIDGVGSV
+551 DEEALTDIDGVGDV
-565 MARDYAGFF
+565 LARDYAAYFK
-574 ADENNKEAVADL
+574 DESNSEQIKDL
-586 LGLLTIDESYEAA
+586 LEVLTLDESFEAA
-599 GTGLEGK
+599 GNKLDGK

-614 EHYANRKDLKAGIE
+614 EHYSNRKELKAEIE

-643 YLITNDPNSGSSKN
+643 FLITNDPNSGSSKN
-657 KKARELGVEIITEEQ
+657 RTARELGVEIITENE
-672 IMEMLNK
+672 IIDMLK

>member
-1 MSKWRRLNSAF
+1 MLEEKK
-12 EGQRRSTRNIN
+12 
-23 KRMDKTIDEKRSRI
+23 KRIDE
-37 DFLTEKL
+37 LTEKL
-44 NEASRAYYT
+44 NEASRAYYA
-53 DGTEIITNYEYDEM
+53 DGIEIITNFEYDEM

-81 RDDSPSVN
+81 RDDSPSIN

-94 AAGLPKIVHEK
+94 AAGLPKVTHEI

-115 REELKAWLGDKEGL
+115 REELRSWLGDQKGL

-151 VTRGNGVEG
+151 VTRGNGIEG
-160 ELITANVL
+160 ELITANTL
-168 ACRNVPKAIPHKGRT
+168 ACRNIPKSIPHKGRV
-183 MLRGEAVIKYSDFE
+183 MVRGEAVIRYSDFE
-197 KINEA
+197 EINEA
-202 IEDAD
+202 IADAD

-220 IRQLDPKITAERSV
+220 IRQLDPQITAERKV
-234 NFYAFSLTQSDGV
+234 RFYAFSLTMV
-247 EFLTRHEKIEWVKEQ
+247 EGMEINSRRERMEWLRSQ
-262 GFDVVDYVMVNSGNL
+262 GFEIADYIMVDSSNL
-277 DAAIDKYEAEIPDFD
+277 LDTIDHYEEAIKTFD
-292 IPSDGLVLTLDDVAY
+292 IPSDGLVLTLDDGRY
-307 ASTLGETAKFPKDS
+307 AATLGETAKFPRDA
-321 IAFKWRDQQAETV
+321 IAFKWRDQYADTV

-384 TIQVYKA
+384 TIRVYKA
-391 NMIIPQLA
+391 NMIIPQLSD
-399 GNLTRSGNI
+399 NLTRSGNME
-408 DIPAVCPVCGGP
+408 IPETCPVCGGRAV
-420 TLIKDDE
+420 IRDDE

-433 CTNPDCLAKHVKKFS
+433 CTNPDCLAKHVKRFS

-460 LSESGLLKLIGIGA
+460 LSEAGLLKLIGISA
-474 LRDFADLFRLEEHK
+474 IKTFPDLFRLAEYRDE
-488 SAIIGMEGFG
+488 IVEMEGFG
-498 AKSYDNLIESAKKA
+498 QKSFDNLLASAERA

-534 NLISRYA
+534 NLISRA
-541 RNKWSDIQSL
+541 CRNKWSEIEAL
-551 DEETLTEIDGVGSV
+551 DEESLTDIDGVGSV
-565 MARDYAGFF
+565 MAGDYVRFF
-574 ADENNKEAVADL
+574 EDEDNRALIDELMNVLEL
-586 LGLLTIDESYEAA
+586 DESYEAA

-606 TFVITGSL
+606 VFVITGSL
-614 EHYANRKDLKAGIE
+614 EHYASRKELKAEIE
-628 AEGGKVAGSVSAKTD
+628 AEGGKVASSVSAKTD

-657 KKARELGVEIITEEQ
+657 RTAHELGVAIITEDE
-672 IMEMLNK
+672 IREMLAK

>member
-1 MSKWRRLNSAF
+1 M
-12 EGQRRSTRNIN
+12 
-23 KRMDKTIDEKRSRI
+23 TIEEKKNRI

-53 DGTEIITNYEYDEM
+53 DGAEIITNYEYDEM

-81 RDDSPSVN
+81 RDDSPSIN
-89 VGYET
+89 VGFET
-94 AAGLPKIVHEK
+94 AAGLPKIVHEI

-115 REELKAWLGDKEGL
+115 RDELRDWLGDRKGL
-129 LSWKLDGLTVGL
+129 LSWKLDGLTVGI

-151 VTRGNGVEG
+151 VTRGNGTEG

-168 ACRNVPKAIPHKGRT
+168 AFRNVPKSIPHKGRV
-183 MLRGEAVIKYSDFE
+183 MVRGEAVIKYSDFE
-197 KINEA
+197 RINEA

-220 IRQLDPKITAERSV
+220 VRQLDPKVTAERSV
-234 NFYAFSLTQSDGV
+234 NFYAFTLTQCEGV
-247 EFLTRHEKIEWVKEQ
+247 EFSCRHETMDWMRSQ
-262 GFDVVDYVMVNSGNL
+262 GFETVDHVIVDKDNII
-277 DAAIDKYEAEIPDFD
+277 DAIDKYEAAIPDFD
-292 IPSDGLVLTLDDVAY
+292 IPSDGLVLSLDDLAY
-307 ASTLGETAKFPKDS
+307 AATLGETAKFPRDS

-408 DIPAVCPVCGGP
+408 EIPDVCPVCGGP
-420 TLIKDDE
+420 TLIKDDD
-427 GTKTLN
+427 GTRTLN

-474 LRDFADLFRLEEHK
+474 LKSFADLFRLDEHK
-488 SAIIGMEGFG
+488 SDIIGMEGFG
-498 AKSYDNLIESAKKA
+498 AKSYDNLIESAARA

-534 NLISRYA
+534 GLIA
-541 RNKWSDIQSL
+541 RSCRNRWSEIMAL
-551 DEETLTEIDGVGSV
+551 DEEALTDIDGVGSV
-565 MARDYAGFF
+565 MAHDYVSFF
-574 ADENNKEAVADL
+574 SDEDNKAAVDEL
-586 LGLLTIDESYEAA
+586 LGMLTLDESYEAA
-599 GTGLEGK
+599 GTSLEGK

-614 EHYANRKDLKAGIE
+614 EHYTNRKALKADIE
-628 AEGGKVAGSVSAKTD
+628 SEGGKVAGSVSAKTD

-657 KKARELGVEIITEEQ
+657 RTARELGVAIITEEQ
-672 IMEMLNK
+672 IMEMLGK

>member
-1 MSKWRRLNSAF
+1 MTT
-12 EGQRRSTRNIN
+12 G
-23 KRMDKTIDEKRSRI
+23 EKRSRI
-37 DFLTEKL
+37 DELTARL

-53 DGTEIITNYEYDEM
+53 DGAEIITNYEYDAM

-94 AAGLPKIVHEK
+94 AAGLPKIVHES

-115 REELKAWLGDKEGL
+115 RDELKAWLGDQKGL

-160 ELITANVL
+160 EVITANVL
-168 ACRNVPKAIPHKGRT
+168 ACRNVPKTIPHKGRT
-183 MLRGEAVIKYSDFE
+183 VLRGEAVIRYSDFE
-197 KINEA
+197 RINGA

-220 IRQLDPKITAERSV
+220 IRQLDPKITAERNVS
-234 NFYAFSLTQSDGV
+234 FYAFALIRAEGADLSSRRDQM
-247 EFLTRHEKIEWVKEQ
+247 EWMKQQ
-262 GFDVVDYVMVNSGNL
+262 GFDEVDYVMVDAESLSG
-277 DAAIDKYEAEIPDFD
+277 AIDRYEKAIPDFD
-292 IPSDGLVLTLDDVAY
+292 IPSDGLVLTLDDLEYSA
-307 ASTLGETAKFPKDS
+307 TLGETAKYPKDS

-384 TIQVYKA
+384 TVQVYKA

-399 GNLTRSGNI
+399 GNLTRSGNME
-408 DIPAVCPVCGGP
+408 IPASCPVCGGP
-420 TLIKDDE
+420 TLVKDEE
-427 GTKTLN
+427 GTKTLH

-474 LRDFADLFRLEEHK
+474 IKTFPDLFRLDRHEDEIV
-488 SAIIGMEGFG
+488 SMEGFG
-498 AKSYDNLIESAKKA
+498 KKSYDNLTESAKRA

-521 YGLGVPGIGVATS
+521 YGLGVPGIGVQNS
-534 NLISRYA
+534 NIICRA
-541 RNKWSDIQSL
+541 CRNRWAEIQSL
-551 DEETLTEIDGVGSV
+551 DEEALKDIDGVGDV
-565 MARDYAGFF
+565 MAKDYAAYF
-574 ADENNKEAVADL
+574 ADEKNAAVTAEL
-586 LGLLTIDESYEAA
+586 LGLLTLDESFEAA
-599 GTGLEGK
+599 GTSLEGK

-614 EHYANRKDLKAGIE
+614 EHYANRKDLKAEIE

-643 YLITNDPNSGSSKN
+643 YLITNDPDSGSSKN
-657 KKARELGVEIITEEQ
+657 RTARELGVAIITEDEAVAM
-672 IMEMLNK
+672 IRGN

>member
-1 MSKWRRLNSAF
+1 MNDESKKNR
-12 EGQRRSTRNIN
+12 
-23 KRMDKTIDEKRSRI
+23 IDELVQR
-37 DFLTEKL
+37 L

-81 RDDSPSVN
+81 RDDSPSIN
-89 VGYET
+89 VGFET

-115 REELKAWLGDKEGL
+115 RDELRAWLGDQKGM
-129 LSWKLDGLTVGL
+129 LSWKLDGLTVGI

-151 VTRGNGVEG
+151 VTRGNGTEG
-160 ELITANVL
+160 ELITANVM
-168 ACRNVPKAIPHKGRT
+168 ACRNVPKVIPHKGKT
-183 MLRGEAVIKYSDFE
+183 IIRGEAVIRYSDFE

-220 IRQLDPKITAERSV
+220 IRQLDPKVTAERNV
-234 NFYAFSLTQSDGV
+234 MFYAFSLYQCEGV
-247 EFLTRHEKIEWVKEQ
+247 EFTTRQQKMEWVKSQ
-262 GFDVVDYVMVNSGNL
+262 GFDAVDYVMVDKDNL
-277 DAAIDKYEAEIPDFD
+277 FDAIDGYEAAITDFD

-307 ASTLGETAKFPKDS
+307 AATLGETAKFPKDS

-399 GNLTRSGNI
+399 GNLTRSGNME
-408 DIPAVCPVCGGP
+408 IPAVCPVCGGP
-420 TLIKDDE
+420 TRIKDEE

-474 LRDFADLFRLEEHK
+474 LRSFADLFRLENHK
-488 SAIIGMEGFG
+488 NAIIGMEGFG
-498 AKSYDNLIESAKKA
+498 AKSYDNLTASAARA
-512 SHTTPARLL
+512 SNTTPARLL

-534 NLISRYA
+534 NLISRSC

-551 DEETLTEIDGVGSV
+551 DEEALTDIDGVGSV
-565 MARDYAGFF
+565 MARDYVDYF
-574 ADENNKEAVADL
+574 ADEDNKAAIDEL
-586 LGLLTIDESYEAA
+586 LGLLTLDESYEAA
-599 GTGLEGK
+599 GTSLEGK

-614 EHYANRKDLKAGIE
+614 EHYANRKDLKAEIE

-657 KKARELGVEIITEEQ
+657 RTARELGVAIITEEQ
-672 IMEMLNK
+672 IMEMLGK

>member
-1 MSKWRRLNSAF
+1 MTL
-12 EGQRRSTRNIN
+12 E
-23 KRMDKTIDEKRSRI
+23 EKKKRI
-37 DFLTEKL
+37 DWLSDKL
-44 NEASRAYYT
+44 NEASRAYYA
-53 DGTEIITNYEYDEM
+53 DGIEIITNFEYDEM

-81 RDDSPSVN
+81 REDSPSIN

-94 AAGLPKIVHEK
+94 AAGLPKIVHEI

-115 REELKAWLGDKEGL
+115 RDELREWLGDQTGL

-160 ELITANVL
+160 ELINANTM
-168 ACRNVPKAIPHKGRT
+168 ACVYIPKAIPHKGRVIVG
-183 MLRGEAVIKYSDFE
+183 GEAVIRYSDFE

-202 IEDAD
+202 IDDTD

-220 IRQLDPKITAERSV
+220 IRQLDPKVTAERNV
-234 NFYAFSLTQSDGV
+234 RFYAFTLTLSEGV
-247 EFLTRHEKIEWVKEQ
+247 EMNSRRDKMEWMRSQ
-262 GFDVVDYVMVNSGNL
+262 GFDVVDYVMVDRNNL
-277 DAAIDKYEAEIPDFD
+277 LEEIDKYEAAIPDFD
-292 IPSDGLVLTLDDVAY
+292 IPSDGLVLTLEDSRY
-307 ASTLGETAKFPKDS
+307 AKTLGETAKYPKDS
-321 IAFKWRDQQAETV
+321 IAFKWRDQNAETV

-384 TIQVYKA
+384 TVRVYKA
-391 NMIIPQLA
+391 NMIIPQLSD
-399 GNLTRSGNI
+399 NLTRSGKVE
-408 DIPAVCPVCGGP
+408 IPEVCPVCGGP
-420 TLIKDDE
+420 TRIRDDE
-427 GTKTLN
+427 GTKTLI
-433 CTNPDCLAKHVKKFS
+433 CTNPDCLAKHVKSFE

-474 LRDFADLFRLEEHK
+474 IRRFPDLFRLSDYRDEIV
-488 SAIIGMEGFG
+488 SLEGFG
-498 AKSYDNLIESAKKA
+498 EKSYDNLVASAERA

-534 NLISRYA
+534 GVISRA
-541 RNKWSDIQSL
+541 CRNKWNEIQNL
-551 DEETLTEIDGVGSV
+551 DEDGLKDIDGVGSV
-565 MARDYAGFF
+565 MASDYTAFF
-574 ADENNKEAVADL
+574 ADEENKAMISE
-586 LGLLTIDESYEAA
+586 LLTLLDLDESYEAA
-599 GTGLEGK
+599 GTRVEGK

-614 EHYANRKDLKAGIE
+614 EHYSNRKELQAEII
-628 AEGGKVAGSVSAKTD
+628 AEGGKTTGSVSEKTD
-643 YLITNDPNSGSSKN
+643 YLITNNPGSGTAKN
-657 KKARELGVEIITEEQ
+657 RAARELGIEIITEEQ
-672 IMEMLNK
+672 VREMLGITE